1 MPRKK
6 EELDFE
12 ESLKALETL
21 VQKMEQGELSLQ
33 QSLEAFEEG
42 VKLTRACQQQLESAE
57 QRVQVLVEKNGEVT
71 ATPLDPEKDV

>member
-6 EELDFE
+6 TELDFE
-12 ESLKALETL
+12 QSLKALETL
-21 VQKMEQGELSLQ
+21 VQQMEQGELTLQ

-42 VKLTRACQQQLESAE
+42 VKLTRACQQQLETAE

-71 ATPLDPEKDV
+71 ATPLDPEVDE

>member
-6 EELDFE
+6 SELDFE
-12 ESLKALETL
+12 QSLKALETL
-21 VQKMEQGELSLQ
+21 VQQMEQGELSLQ

-57 QRVQVLVEKNGEVT
+57 QRVQMLVEKNGEIQT
-71 ATPLDPEKDV
+71 TPLDADNA